1 VRVLHIDTGLEWRG
15 GQRQAL
21 TLHKGLIDKKI
32 ESLFICNNSG
42 EAYNLCKKNNE
53 PSFSGFKFE
62 SEFSRKTKNEIQN
75 IVEEFKPTIIHCH
88 DSHSAKLGSRFHKSC
103 TIFHTRRVSYPI
115 KFLSRYF
122 KYKNIDAHVCVSED
136 IRNYMKQYF
145 SNTFTIHSCVDI
157 QRFDR
162 GVNKTIF
169 DKNGDI
175 NIVYVGA
182 FSSQKGVDVLIK
194 AFSNLVKNHNNVIL
208 HLIGDGELLQPMKSL
223 TKTLEIEQNTVF
235 YGARKD
241 VEYFYLNSDYVVCP
255 SVSGEGSSGVIKEGM
270 AAGKIVI
277 TSDLTANKELIDD
290 GVNGVMFKTGDSN
303 ALTITLNK
311 VIDKEIIIDHQK
323 IKDKVLL
330 FDCSNTIN
338 QYMALYQLFIENQA

>member
-1 VRVLHIDTGLEWRG
+1 MRVLHIDTGLEWRG

-21 TLHKGLIDKKI
+21 TLHKGLLSHDIK
-32 ESLFICNNSG
+32 SLFVSNQNGELYQIC
-42 EAYNLCKKNNE
+42 KTNNE
-53 PSFSGFKFE
+53 DSCVGFNFGGE
-62 SEFSRKTKNEIQN
+62 LSLTTHNEIQR
-75 IVEEFKPTIIHCH
+75 IVEEFKPTIIQCH

-122 KYKNIDAHVCVSED
+122 KYRNIDAHVCVSED

-145 SNTFTIHSCVDI
+145 NKTFTIHSCVDI
-157 QRFDR
+157 KRFDR
-162 GVNKTIF
+162 VSNKDIF
-169 DKNGDI
+169 EKNGDI

-182 FSSQKGVDVLIK
+182 FSNQKGVDVLIR
-194 AFSNLVKNHNNVIL
+194 AFSKLLKQHQNSIL
-208 HLIGDGELLQPMKSL
+208 HLVGDGDLFQPMIDLSKSL
-223 TKTLEIEQNTVF
+223 GINNNIVF
-235 YGARKD
+235 YGARQD
-241 VEYFYLNSDYVVCP
+241 VEDFYLNSDYVVCP

-290 GVNGVMFKTGDSN
+290 GIDGIMFKTGDSN
-303 ALTITLNK
+303 ALSTALNN
-311 VIDKEIIIDHQK
+311 VINKDIVIKEQK

-330 FDCSNTIN
+330 FDCSNTID
-338 QYMALYQLFIENQA
+338 QYIALYKTISDC

>member
-1 VRVLHIDTGLEWRG
+1 MRVLHIDTGLEWRG

-21 TLHKGLIDKKI
+21 TLHKGLLSHNI
-32 ESLFICNNSG
+32 ESLFLGNQAG
-42 EAYNLCKKNNE
+42 ELYQLCENNNE
-53 PSFSGFKFE
+53 EKYAGFTFNGE
-62 SEFSRKTKNEIQN
+62 LSSTTHNEIQK
-75 IVEEFKPTIIHCH
+75 IVQEFKPTIIHCH

-145 SNTFTIHSCVDI
+145 NNTFTIHSCVDI
-157 QRFDR
+157 KRFDR
-162 GVNKTIF
+162 VVNKTIF

-182 FSSQKGVDVLIK
+182 FSNQKGVDVLIK
-194 AFSNLVKNHNNVIL
+194 AFSNIVKTHVNSVL
-208 HLIGDGELLQPMKSL
+208 HLVGDGELLKPMKDLAKSL
-223 TKTLEIEQNTVF
+223 NIDNNTIF

-241 VEYFYLNSDYVVCP
+241 VESFYLNSDYVVCP

-290 GVNGVMFKTGDSN
+290 GVNGVMFKTGDNN
-303 ALTITLNK
+303 ALTTALNK
-311 VIDKEIIIDHQK
+311 VINKGIIIDHQK
-323 IKDKVLL
+323 IKDKVSL
-330 FDCSNTIN
+330 FDCSNTIE
-338 QYMALYQLFIENQA
+338 QYITLYKRISGNK

>member
-21 TLHKGLIDKKI
+21 TLHKGLVNKKI
-32 ESLFICNNSG
+32 ESLFVCNNSG
-42 EAYNLCKKNNE
+42 EVYSLCEKNNE
-53 PSFSGFKFE
+53 PLFAGFKFE
-62 SEFSRKTKNEIQN
+62 SEFSRNTKNEIQK

-122 KYKNIDAHVCVSED
+122 KYRNIDAHVCVSED
-136 IRNYMKQYF
+136 IRSYMKQYF

-157 QRFDR
+157 KRFD
-162 GVNKTIF
+162 KATDKAIF
-169 DKNGDI
+169 EKKGDI

-194 AFSNLVKNHNNVIL
+194 AFSNLAKNYNNTVL

-223 TKTLEIEQNTVF
+223 AKTLEIDHNIVF

-241 VEYFYLNSDYVVCP
+241 VEDFYLNSDYVVCP
-255 SVSGEGSSGVIKEGM
+255 SISGEGSSGVIKEGM

-303 ALTITLNK
+303 ALTTTLDK
-311 VIDKEIIIDHQK
+311 VINKKIIIDHQK
-323 IKDKVLL
+323 IKDKVSL
-330 FDCSNTIN
+330 FDCSNTIE
-338 QYMALYQLFIENQA
+338 QYIALYKKISNK

>member
-1 VRVLHIDTGLEWRG
+1 MRVLHIDTGLEWRG

-21 TLHKGLIDKKI
+21 TLHKGLLSHNI
-32 ESLFICNNSG
+32 ESLFLGNQAG
-42 EAYNLCKKNNE
+42 ELYQLCENNNE
-53 PSFSGFKFE
+53 EKYAGFTFNGE
-62 SEFSRKTKNEIQN
+62 LSSTTHNEIQK
-75 IVEEFKPTIIHCH
+75 IVQEFKPTIIHCH

-157 QRFDR
+157 KRFDR
-162 GVNKTIF
+162 VVDKTIF

-182 FSSQKGVDVLIK
+182 FSNQKGVDVLIK
-194 AFSNLVKNHNNVIL
+194 AFSNLAKNYNNAVL
-208 HLIGDGELLQPMKSL
+208 HLIGDGELLQPMKNLAKSL
-223 TKTLEIEQNTVF
+223 EVDHNIVF

-241 VEYFYLNSDYVVCP
+241 VENFYLNSDYVVCP

-303 ALTITLNK
+303 ALTTTLNK
-311 VIDKEIIIDHQK
+311 VISEEIVIERQK
-323 IKDKVLL
+323 IKDKVSL
-330 FDCSNTIN
+330 FDCSNTIE
-338 QYMALYQLFIENQA
+338 QYVALYKRISGNK

>member
-21 TLHKGLIDKKI
+21 TLHKGLLSHNI
-32 ESLFICNNSG
+32 ESLFLTNQDGELYQIC
-42 EAYNLCKKNNE
+42 KNNNE
-53 PSFSGFKFE
+53 EKYTGFKFDG
-62 SEFSRKTKNEIQN
+62 EFSLATRNEIQK

-88 DSHSAKLGSRFHKSC
+88 DSHSAMLGGRFHKSC

-122 KYKNIDAHVCVSED
+122 KYRNIDAHVCVSED

-145 SNTFTIHSCVDI
+145 NNTFTIHSCVDI
-157 QRFDR
+157 KRFDR
-162 GVNKTIF
+162 VVNKTIF

-182 FSSQKGVDVLIK
+182 FSNQKGVDVLIK
-194 AFSNLVKNHNNVIL
+194 AFSNLTKNHNNLML
-208 HLIGDGELLQPMKSL
+208 HLVGDGGLLQPMKNLAKS
-223 TKTLEIEQNTVF
+223 LEIDRNIVF

-241 VEYFYLNSDYVVCP
+241 VEDFYLNSDYVVCP

-290 GVNGVMFKTGDSN
+290 GVNGIMFKTGDNN
-303 ALTITLNK
+303 ALTTVLNE
-311 VIDKEIIIDHQK
+311 VINKEIIIDHQK
-323 IKDKVLL
+323 IKDKVSL
-330 FDCSNTIN
+330 FDCPNTIE
-338 QYMALYQLFIENQA
+338 QYITLYKRISGNK

>member
-1 VRVLHIDTGLEWRG
+1 MRVLHIDTGLEWRG

-21 TLHKGLIDKKI
+21 TLHKGLLDHNI
-32 ESLFICNNSG
+32 ESFFLANQAG
-42 EAYNLCKKNNE
+42 ELHQLCKNNNKE
-53 PSFSGFKFE
+53 SFSGFKFSGE
-62 SEFSRKTKNEIQN
+62 LSSATHKEVQKA
-75 IVEEFKPTIIHCH
+75 VEKFKPTIIHCH

-157 QRFDR
+157 ERF
-162 GVNKTIF
+162 NKSKNQTIF

-194 AFSNLVKNHNNVIL
+194 AFSNLVKNHENIVL
-208 HLIGDGELLQPMKSL
+208 HLVGDGELLQPMKDL
-223 TKTLEIEQNTVF
+223 TKSLEIDQNTAF

-241 VEYFYLNSDYVVCP
+241 VEDFYLRSDYVVCP

-277 TSDLTANKELIDD
+277 TSDLIANKELIDD
-290 GVNGVMFKTGDSN
+290 GINGIMFKTGDSS
-303 ALTITLNK
+303 ALTAALNK
-311 VIDKEIIIDHQK
+311 AINKDIVIESQN
-323 IKDKVLL
+323 IKDKVSL
-330 FDCSNTIN
+330 FDCSNTIE
-338 QYMALYQLFIENQA
+338 QYIALYKKISGH

>member
-1 VRVLHIDTGLEWRG
+1 MRVLHIDTGLEWRG

-21 TLHKGLIDKKI
+21 TLHKGLLSHNI
-32 ESLFICNNSG
+32 ESLFLGNQAG
-42 EAYNLCKKNNE
+42 ELYQLCENNNE
-53 PSFSGFKFE
+53 EKYAGFTFNGE
-62 SEFSRKTKNEIQN
+62 LSSTTHNEIQK
-75 IVEEFKPTIIHCH
+75 IVKEFKPTIIHCH

-136 IRNYMKQYF
+136 IRNYMKHF
-145 SNTFTIHSCVDI
+145 FNNTFTIHSCVDI
-157 QRFDR
+157 KRFDR
-162 GVNKTIF
+162 VVNKTIF

-182 FSSQKGVDVLIK
+182 FSNQKGVDVLIK
-194 AFSNLVKNHNNVIL
+194 AFSNLAKSYNNAVL
-208 HLIGDGELLQPMKSL
+208 HLIGDGELLQPMKAL
-223 TKTLEIEQNTVF
+223 AKALEIDHNIVF

-241 VEYFYLNSDYVVCP
+241 IEDFYLNSDYVVCP

-290 GVNGVMFKTGDSN
+290 GVNGVMFKTGDNN
-303 ALTITLNK
+303 ALTTALNK
-311 VIDKEIIIDHQK
+311 VINEEIIIDHQK
-323 IKDKVLL
+323 IKDKVSL
-330 FDCSNTIN
+330 FDCSNTIK
-338 QYMALYQLFIENQA
+338 QYITLYKRISGKK

>member
-1 VRVLHIDTGLEWRG
+1 MRVLHIDTGLKWRG

-21 TLHKGLIDKKI
+21 TLHKGLVNKKI
-32 ESLFICNNSG
+32 ESLFVCNNSG
-42 EAYNLCKKNNE
+42 EVYSLCEKNNE
-53 PSFSGFKFE
+53 PSFAGFKFE
-62 SEFSRKTKNEIQN
+62 SEFSRKTKNEIQK

-122 KYKNIDAHVCVSED
+122 KYRNIDAHVCVSED

-157 QRFDR
+157 KRFDR
-162 GVNKTIF
+162 IVNKTIF

-182 FSSQKGVDVLIK
+182 FSNQKGVDVLIK
-194 AFSNLVKNHNNVIL
+194 AFSNLTKNHNNLIL
-208 HLIGDGELLQPMKSL
+208 HLIGDGELFQPMKSL
-223 TKTLEIEQNTVF
+223 AKSLEIDHNIVF

-241 VEYFYLNSDYVVCP
+241 VEDFYLNSDYVVCP

-277 TSDLTANKELIDD
+277 TSDLTANKELIDN

-303 ALTITLNK
+303 ALTTALNK
-311 VIDKEIIIDHQK
+311 VINKEIIIDHQK
-323 IKDKVLL
+323 IKDKVSL
-330 FDCSNTIN
+330 FDCSNTIE
-338 QYMALYQLFIENQA
+338 QYIALYKKISSNK

>member
-1 VRVLHIDTGLEWRG
+1 MRVLHIDTGLEWRG

-21 TLHKGLIDKKI
+21 TLHKGLVNKKI
-32 ESLFICNNSG
+32 ESLFVCNNSG
-42 EAYNLCKKNNE
+42 EVYSLCEKNNE
-53 PSFSGFKFE
+53 PLFAGFKFE
-62 SEFSRKTKNEIQN
+62 SEFSRNTKNEIQK

-122 KYKNIDAHVCVSED
+122 KYRNIDAHVCVSED
-136 IRNYMKQYF
+136 IRSYMKQYF

-157 QRFDR
+157 KRFD
-162 GVNKTIF
+162 KATDKAIF
-169 DKNGDI
+169 EKKGDI

-194 AFSNLVKNHNNVIL
+194 AFSNLAKNYNNTVL

-223 TKTLEIEQNTVF
+223 AKTLEIDHNIVF

-241 VEYFYLNSDYVVCP
+241 VEDFYLNSDYVVCP
-255 SVSGEGSSGVIKEGM
+255 SISGEGSSGVIKEGM

-290 GVNGVMFKTGDSN
+290 GVNGVMFKTSDSN
-303 ALTITLNK
+303 ALTTTLNK
-311 VIDKEIIIDHQK
+311 VINKEIIIDHQK
-323 IKDKVLL
+323 IKDKVSL
-330 FDCSNTIN
+330 FDCSNTIE
-338 QYMALYQLFIENQA
+338 QYIALYKKISSNK

>member
-1 VRVLHIDTGLEWRG
+1 MRVLHIDTGLEWRG

-88 DSHSAKLGSRFHKSC
+88 DSHSAKLGSRFYKYC

-157 QRFDR
+157 QRFDKD
-162 GVNKTIF
+162 VNKTIF

-194 AFSNLVKNHNNVIL
+194 AFSNLAENYNNTVL
-208 HLIGDGELLQPMKSL
+208 HLIGDGELLQPMKDLAKS
-223 TKTLEIEQNTVF
+223 LEIDHNTVF

-241 VEYFYLNSDYVVCP
+241 VEDFYLSSDYVVCP
-255 SVSGEGSSGVIKEGM
+255 SISGEGSSGVIKEGM
-270 AAGKIVI
+270 AAGKIVV
-277 TSDLTANKELIDD
+277 TSDLTANKELIND
-290 GVNGVMFKTGDSN
+290 GVNGVMFKTGDHN
-303 ALTITLNK
+303 ALATALSK
-311 VIDKEIIIDHQK
+311 VINKNIVINLQQIID
-323 IKDKVLL
+323 KVSL
-330 FDCSNTIN
+330 FDCFNTIE
-338 QYMALYQLFIENQA
+338 QYITLYKKISSSK

>member
-1 VRVLHIDTGLEWRG
+1 MRVLHIDTGLEWRG

-21 TLHKGLIDKKI
+21 TLHKGLLRHNI
-32 ESLFICNNSG
+32 ESLFLGNQAG
-42 EAYNLCKKNNE
+42 ELYQLCENNNE
-53 PSFSGFKFE
+53 EKYAGFTFNGE
-62 SEFSRKTKNEIQN
+62 LSSTTHNEIQK
-75 IVEEFKPTIIHCH
+75 IVQEFKPTIIHCH

-145 SNTFTIHSCVDI
+145 NNTFTIHSCVDI
-157 QRFDR
+157 KRFDR
-162 GVNKTIF
+162 VVNKTIF

-182 FSSQKGVDVLIK
+182 FSNQKGVDVLIK
-194 AFSNLVKNHNNVIL
+194 AFSNIVKTHVNSVL
-208 HLIGDGELLQPMKSL
+208 HLVGDGELLKPMKDLAKSL
-223 TKTLEIEQNTVF
+223 NIDNNTIF

-241 VEYFYLNSDYVVCP
+241 VESFYLNSDYVVCP

-290 GVNGVMFKTGDSN
+290 GVNGVMFKTGCNN
-303 ALTITLNK
+303 ALTTVLNK
-311 VIDKEIIIDHQK
+311 VINKEIIIDHQK
-323 IKDKVLL
+323 IKDKVSL
-330 FDCSNTIN
+330 FDCSNTIE
-338 QYMALYQLFIENQA
+338 QYITLYKRISDNK

>member
-1 VRVLHIDTGLEWRG
+1 MRVLHIDTGLEWRG

-21 TLHKGLIDKKI
+21 TLHKGLLSHNI
-32 ESLFICNNSG
+32 ESLFLGNQAGELYQICKDNDEEKYAGFTFNG
-42 EAYNLCKKNNE
+42 EL
-53 PSFSGFKFE
+53 SS
-62 SEFSRKTKNEIQN
+62 TTHNEIQK
-75 IVEEFKPTIIHCH
+75 IFKEFKPTIIHCH

-157 QRFDR
+157 KRFDR
-162 GVNKTIF
+162 VVNKAIF
-169 DKNGDI
+169 EKNGDI

-182 FSSQKGVDVLIK
+182 FSNQKGVDVLIK
-194 AFSNLVKNHNNVIL
+194 AFSNLVKTHTNSVL
-208 HLIGDGELLQPMKSL
+208 HLVGNGELLKPMKALSKSL
-223 TKTLEIEQNTVF
+223 NIDNNTVF

-241 VEYFYLNSDYVVCP
+241 VEDFYLNSDYVVCP

-277 TSDLTANKELIDD
+277 TSDLTANKELVDD
-290 GVNGVMFKTGDSN
+290 GVNGVMFKTDDSN
-303 ALTITLNK
+303 ALTTALNK
-311 VIDKEIIIDHQK
+311 VINKEIIIDHQK
-323 IKDKVLL
+323 IKDKVSL

-338 QYMALYQLFIENQA
+338 QYIALYQSITES

>member
-21 TLHKGLIDKKI
+21 TLHKGLVNKKI
-32 ESLFICNNSG
+32 ESLFVCNNSG

-53 PSFSGFKFE
+53 PSFAGFKFE
-62 SEFSRKTKNEIQN
+62 SEFSSKTKNEIQK
-75 IVEEFKPTIIHCH
+75 IVNDFKPTIIHCH

-136 IRNYMKQYF
+136 IRSYMKQYF

-157 QRFDR
+157 KRF
-162 GVNKTIF
+162 NKVVDKAIF
-169 DKNGDI
+169 EKNGDI

-194 AFSNLVKNHNNVIL
+194 AFSNLVKNHNNAIL
-208 HLIGDGELLQPMKSL
+208 HLIGDGELLQPIKDLTKSL
-223 TKTLEIEQNTVF
+223 EVDHNIVF

-241 VEYFYLNSDYVVCP
+241 VEDFYLNSDYVVCP

-290 GVNGVMFKTGDSN
+290 GVNGVMFKTGDIN
-303 ALTITLNK
+303 ALTTTLNK
-311 VIDKEIIIDHQK
+311 VINKEIIINDNE
-323 IKDKVLL
+323 IDKKVDL
-330 FDCSNTIN
+330 FDCQHTIN
-338 QYMALYQLFIENQA
+338 AYINLYKHYID